1 MLGRLFGAPLM
12 EGEYEGMDDGQ
23 SVIEG
28 FGEGWPSLGKD
39 EGHVDGR
46 PGRLGLLLGND
57 DGWLLKDG

>member
-1 MLGRLFGAPLM
+1 M
-12 EGEYEGMDDGQ
+12 EGENEGMDDGQ
-23 SVIEG
+23 SVIEV